1 MSVCLVQMGKSGL
14 ELIKAYP
21 DVLPQPL
28 KNEIT
33 IKSMPLG
40 AKAGDFTS
48 NVMNNGSAISGYVFI
63 IPSQTERNNIAS
75 LVAVFDN
82 SDYNIQSVRKLF
94 SIIISELQNNDAISL
109 KLLQQILPSIY
120 NAFGSKTI
128 KIKISSVTTIE
139 VKIEDDKDKA
149 ESNGK
154 RVAKSFA
161 EDLW

>member
-1 MSVCLVQMGKSGL
+1 
-14 ELIKAYP
+14 
-21 DVLPQPL
+21 
-28 KNEIT
+28 
-33 IKSMPLG
+33 MPFG

-63 IPSQTERNNIAS
+63 IPSQTECNNIAS
-75 LVAVFDN
+75 LVVVFDN

-94 SIIISELQNNDAISL
+94 SIIISELQNNDAIFL
-109 KLLQQILPSIY
+109 ELLQQILPSIY

-128 KIKISSVTTIE
+128 KIKIGFVTTIE
-139 VKIEDDKDKA
+139 VKIEEEKDKA